1 MKKFIL
7 FLLIGFTAITLITPI
22 KKTNAQSQYLRVID
36 DNTPFYVSEYS
47 STPLFYLPY
56 SYYVKIIGEAGDFYH
71 VEYCGEN
78 GINCLDGFVPKTKLF
93 DDAQS
98 SGSYY
103 PNVTITTSSNAVLY
117 ADSSLLNSIQYIF
130 PDRKVKFYGSF
141 YQADN
146 TLIYFVSYND
156 KLGYIKESALLPFE
170 IPLHPNPLTFLE
182 PPKEPEETP
191 ESPEIKPDKDVSS
204 IQIAIIVSL
213 SFAGLFAIFIAFKN
227 KPNKSNSSYYEE
239 TDYE

>member
-7 FLLIGFTAITLITPI
+7 FLLIGFTAIAILTPI
-22 KKTNAQSQYLRVID
+22 NKANAQSQYLRVID
-36 DNTPFYVSEYS
+36 DNTPFYTNEFS
-47 STPLFYLPY
+47 SSPLFYLPY
-56 SYYVKIIGEAGDFYH
+56 SYYVKVIGENGDFYH

-78 GINCLDGFVPKTKLF
+78 GINGLDGFVPKTKLF
-93 DDAQS
+93 DDSQS
-98 SGSYY
+98 SSSYY

-130 PDRKVKFYGSF
+130 PDREVKYYGSL

-170 IPLHPNPLTFLE
+170 IPLHPNPLTFLDTPE
-182 PPKEPEETP
+182 EPEETP
-191 ESPEIKPDKDVSS
+191 ETPEIKPSADVSS
-204 IQIAIIVSL
+204 IKIAIIVSL

-227 KPNKSNSSYYEE
+227 KPTKSNSSYYEE